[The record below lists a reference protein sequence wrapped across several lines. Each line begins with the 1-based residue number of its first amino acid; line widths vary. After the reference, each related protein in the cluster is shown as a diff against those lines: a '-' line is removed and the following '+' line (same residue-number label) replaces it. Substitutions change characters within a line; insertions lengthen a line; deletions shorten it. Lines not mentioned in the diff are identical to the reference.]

1 MGHQVFKF
9 GGASVKSAEAV
20 RNVAKLIQLH
30 KDQPLLVVVSAM
42 GKTTNLL
49 ESLVEKFLGE
59 ESYEGELIQLKE
71 FHRRIIEELIGAEKE
86 TFFEVENLFIELEC
100 LLDLDLK
107 DKGYDYAYDQIICFG
122 ELISTRIISRF
133 LHQEKV
139 ANRWLDARSFI
150 VTTDKHRSARVLWEK
165 TLARIQRRMRPLVAK
180 QVVITQGFISRSE
193 SNHNTTLGRE
203 GSDYSAAIFARGLE
217 ADRLIIWKDVPGVMN
232 ADPKRVDTAE
242 LLPNISYREAIE
254 LAYYGA
260 SVIHPKTLQP
270 LQRANIPLHVKSF
283 LNHELPGTSVQ
294 DFGKQPQVHVP
305 CYIYKSD
312 QTLIHI
318 STTDL
323 AFIVEDNLSYIFQ
336 KLSETGLTVNLMQ
349 NTAVSFSICVN
360 SDLRRVN
367 LLKDELTPEYDLQ
380 ILTDLEMLTVFNPAE
395 EGNYSEL
402 HLGKKVVLENSTAN
416 AVQLILRS

>member
-1 MGHQVFKF
+1 MVGRQKFYCNHGQASQCKGVMGENI
-9 GGASVKSAEAV
+9 G
-20 RNVAKLIQLH
+20 
-30 KDQPLLVVVSAM
+30 
-42 GKTTNLL
+42 TNT
-49 ESLVEKFLGE
+49 K
-59 ESYEGELIQLKE
+59 KN
-71 FHRRIIEELIGAEKE
+71 A
-86 TFFEVENLFIELEC
+86 
-100 LLDLDLK
+100 
-107 DKGYDYAYDQIICFG
+107 
-122 ELISTRIISRF
+122 
-133 LHQEKV
+133 
-139 ANRWLDARSFI
+139 
-150 VTTDKHRSARVLWEK
+150 
-165 TLARIQRRMRPLVAK
+165 PLVAK